1 MTSPSTQRATSQVCA
16 IRLRRQF
23 FGGCWQ
29 NYFNCTLSVFF
40 VFIIDDINLHVM
52 CNKKI
57 LQEIHKKPKKIFSI
71 STKISLSCS
80 PPTQQFEA
88 DFFSATSGLFPCFML
103 LLLPLLYC
111 CCSFYCQELLF
122 EFTSGLPY
130 TRVRYYNHYYDVYV
144 CTTYTVHTGNS
155 LPKRFYFFIILY

>member
-57 LQEIHKKPKKIFSI
+57 LQEIHKKPKKNIFNFDENFSFMF
-71 STKISLSCS
+71 T
-80 PPTQQFEA
+80 TANQQFEA
-88 DFFSATSGLFPCFML
+88 DFFCYFRAFPMLYVIASPATAAVPFTAKNYCLN
-103 LLLPLLYC
+103 LPPDYLTL
-111 CCSFYCQELLF
+111 E
-122 EFTSGLPY
+122 
-130 TRVRYYNHYYDVYV
+130 
-144 CTTYTVHTGNS
+144 
-155 LPKRFYFFIILY
+155 

>member
-57 LQEIHKKPKKIFSI
+57 LQEIHKKPKKNIFNFDENFSFMF
-71 STKISLSCS
+71 T
-80 PPTQQFEA
+80 TANQQFEA
-88 DFFSATSGLFPCFML
+88 DFFL
-103 LLLPLLYC
+103 LLQGFSHALCYCFSRYC

-144 CTTYTVHTGNS
+144 CRYLTTYTGNS
-155 LPKRFYFFIILY
+155 LPKRFFS

>member
-88 DFFSATSGLFPCFML
+88 DFFL
-103 LLLPLLYC
+103 LLQGFSHALCYC
-111 CCSFYCQELLF
+111 FS
-122 EFTSGLPY
+122 
-130 TRVRYYNHYYDVYV
+130 RYYTAAVPFTAKNY
-144 CTTYTVHTGNS
+144 CLN
-155 LPKRFYFFIILY
+155 LPPDYLTLE

>member
-1 MTSPSTQRATSQVCA
+1 MTSPSTQRATSQVCV

-29 NYFNCTLSVFF
+29 NFNCTLSVFF

-57 LQEIHKKPKKIFSI
+57 LQEIHKKPKKIYFQFQQ
-71 STKISLSCS
+71 KISLSCS
-80 PPTQQFEA
+80 PKSKHI
-88 DFFSATSGLFPCFML
+88 FFL
-103 LLLPLLYC
+103 LLQGFSHALCYCCYC

-144 CTTYTVHTGNS
+144 CRSHYTPAT
-155 LPKRFYFFIILY
+155 PKRFFYNLILSGIYSCYYYF

>member
-57 LQEIHKKPKKIFSI
+57 LQEIHKKPKKNIFNFDENFSFMFTANPAI
-71 STKISLSCS
+71 RSR
-80 PPTQQFEA
+80 
-88 DFFSATSGLFPCFML
+88 FFSATSGLFPCFML

-155 LPKRFYFFIILY
+155 LPKRFYFFL

>member
-52 CNKKI
+52 CNKKKYYKRYTRN
-57 LQEIHKKPKKIFSI
+57 QKKYFQFRRKFLFHVHRQPSNSKQIF
-71 STKISLSCS
+71 
-80 PPTQQFEA
+80 F
-88 DFFSATSGLFPCFML
+88 L
-103 LLLPLLYC
+103 LLQGFSHALCYC
-111 CCSFYCQELLF
+111 FS
-122 EFTSGLPY
+122 
-130 TRVRYYNHYYDVYV
+130 RYYTAAVPFTAKNY
-144 CTTYTVHTGNS
+144 CLN
-155 LPKRFYFFIILY
+155 LPPDYLTLE